1 LKISPDDWYIVLN
14 ANKNYRENP
23 DEWRGSPA
31 WGRYIVSR
39 IAEYSKTMDFRKS
52 VELCSGNGFLFFCF
66 KDLFDATQ
74 NCSFVDLS
82 YAQCE
87 VFKKRCLNLGILP
100 PAIVCGDIGKLA
112 FEDNSLN
119 SVYGYSF
126 LHHLPDV
133 GAYLRE
139 ANRVLVPGGKF
150 IAFHEPTATADFFER
165 FPLSI
170 FNKAKNG
177 SLTDIW
183 VISPAVILK
192 LLQENGFTD
201 IKIFSNRL
209 LSSIF
214 IEPFTH
220 LLRKINFF
228 SYSELEAHLRLVFDK
243 IEQFIPLPL
252 RLRLAPSIAI
262 YAEKSQSA

>member
-1 LKISPDDWYIVLN
+1 MKLSPDDWYIVLN
-14 ANKNYRENP
+14 ANKDYRENP

-39 IAEYSKTMDFRKS
+39 IAEYSKTIDFRKS

-66 KDLFDATQ
+66 QDLFDTTQ
-74 NCSFVDLS
+74 ESSFVDLS
-82 YAQCE
+82 YAQCA
-87 VFKKRCLNLGILP
+87 VFKKRCLNLGIAP
-100 PAIVCGDIGKLA
+100 PAIVCGDIGKLS
-112 FEDNSLN
+112 FEDKSLN
-119 SVYGYSF
+119 CVYGYSF

-150 IAFHEPTATADFFER
+150 IAFHEPTATAGFFER

-170 FNKAKNG
+170 FNKVTNG

-192 LLQENGFTD
+192 LLQENGFTNV
-201 IKIFSNRL
+201 KIFAHRL

-220 LLRKINFF
+220 FLRRIKFV
-228 SYSELEAHLRLVFDK
+228 SYSDLEAHLRLVCDK
-243 IEQFIPLPL
+243 IEQVIPRPL
-252 RLRLAPSIAI
+252 RFRLAPSIAI